1 MILSGLPS
9 SDEIFLREIMGMGF
23 SLLAIKRS
31 WEIPNGGFSG
41 KYGKIIYTLW
51 KFNVAIEHG
60 PFIPD
65 LLIKDGDFLWLC

>member
-1 MILSGLPS
+1 
-9 SDEIFLREIMGMGF
+9 MGF

-51 KFNVAIEHG
+51 KFNMAIEHG
-60 PFIPD
+60 PFILD
-65 LLIKDGDFLWLC
+65 LLIKYGDFLWLC